1 MFKKLNRPVGYL
13 LPTLLI
19 VGMLVGTL
27 LAIPS
32 SSTFASGETIV
43 AFNSTPVGG
52 KWTVPIGVT
61 SVKVLVVAGGGGG
74 GGNDTTGEGGGGGA
88 GGFIYNATYTVIP
101 EAELTVT
108 VGDGGAGASSGQGTN
123 GSNSVFDIL
132 TAIGGGGGGYYIN
145 HAGSPGGSGGGGG
158 QESGAGGDADYISP
172 RQGYDG
178 GAGSGATYHCA
189 GGGGGASVVGANG
202 GAAGGGKGGNGTA
215 CSISGSSVYYAGG
228 GGGSTH
234 NLITAVAPGG
244 LGGGGAGAGK
254 DGGGPIAAVA
264 GTVNTGG
271 GGGGGGE
278 LQVGMA
284 GGSGL
289 VIVSYETPG
298 IVIPTVTTQEVSGIG
313 TTYATGNGNI
323 TDTGGE
329 NCTSRGFCYMEGTS
343 GDPTTSSSIAYD
355 SGSFGNGS
363 YTKVIASLS
372 PDTSYRVRA
381 YAINSAGTGYGTTVQ
396 LLTEAVIYS
405 SGAYRSEI
413 TIIDI
418 SVTDRIGVPA
428 LVPFGTAQA
437 IDFGYL
443 SSTCLDTRMF
453 EGTTEGLYMVADD
466 KIGVFIPSL
475 IANQQ
480 RQYRFETGYSP
491 ANPSFGLITGN
502 GGNVTVADSAT
513 LGLANNFI
521 IEQDGYVN
529 TSVVGNL
536 SYKQNVIRTY
546 VSGTGNIT
554 SSILGV
560 INWTSPTGYEDADSK
575 WGLETYA
582 YDDAFGVVG
591 AEPDI
596 PASSWGSFLNLTITA
611 TNCSKLRFYTSNSYG
626 FVDLVDLDVY
636 YSSAWHDV
644 YNGTFTDGMWIDKSL
659 GGTYSVTK
667 ARIKFHN
674 TATYPSS
681 IDLLEFDFGC
691 NETATTINATAT
703 GISGG
708 EHIIKVMANGTIASG
723 HGGYLSIWIDGT
735 QGGSTSLGNWSVAT
749 NSTNW
754 KLIENNVM
762 PYMNYT
768 SITVN
773 GVQKLLFQPNTIISG
788 TTLVDRVGSNN
799 GTIAWGSNS
808 NLTIVVG
815 GLKSMT
821 TYISAPTEEG
831 ELPVVLPLPGN
842 VTLWEQEEE
851 ITTIGWLPFDL
862 IQPAAVELGWT
873 TNTLYEVLMIFAAI
887 MIGVGVAVA
896 TGSALLAVIAT
907 GIGLAVGASTGGV
920 GWWIP
925 IVYAI
930 FSSAYLVA
938 SRSM

>member
-1 MFKKLNRPVGYL
+1 MRKLVLL
-13 LPTLLI
+13 LPL
-19 VGMLVGTL
+19 
-27 LAIPS
+27 
-32 SSTFASGETIV
+32 
-43 AFNSTPVGG
+43 
-52 KWTVPIGVT
+52 
-61 SVKVLVVAGGGGG
+61 VLVLILA
-74 GGNDTTGEGGGGGA
+74 TTVLA
-88 GGFIYNATYTVIP
+88 
-101 EAELTVT
+101 
-108 VGDGGAGASSGQGTN
+108 
-123 GSNSVFDIL
+123 
-132 TAIGGGGGGYYIN
+132 
-145 HAGSPGGSGGGGG
+145 AGS
-158 QESGAGGDADYISP
+158 
-172 RQGYDG
+172 
-178 GAGSGATYHCA
+178 
-189 GGGGGASVVGANG
+189 
-202 GAAGGGKGGNGTA
+202 
-215 CSISGSSVYYAGG
+215 
-228 GGGSTH
+228 
-234 NLITAVAPGG
+234 
-244 LGGGGAGAGK
+244 
-254 DGGGPIAAVA
+254 
-264 GTVNTGG
+264 
-271 GGGGGGE
+271 
-278 LQVGMA
+278 
-284 GGSGL
+284 
-289 VIVSYETPG
+289 
-298 IVIPTVTTQEVSGIG
+298 
-313 TTYATGNGNI
+313 
-323 TDTGGE
+323 
-329 NCTSRGFCYMEGTS
+329 
-343 GDPTTSSSIAYD
+343 
-355 SGSFGNGS
+355 
-363 YTKVIASLS
+363 
-372 PDTSYRVRA
+372 
-381 YAINSAGTGYGTTVQ
+381 
-396 LLTEAVIYS
+396 
-405 SGAYRSEI
+405 YRSEI
-413 TIIDI
+413 SITDT
-418 SVTDRIGVPA
+418 SSTDRTNVPA
-428 LVPFGTAQA
+428 LIPFGTMQA
-437 IDFGYL
+437 VSFGYL
-443 SSTCLDTRMF
+443 NSSGLDTRMF
-453 EGTTEGLYMVADD
+453 EGTSEDLYMVADD

-502 GGNVTVADSAT
+502 GGSVTVADSAT

-560 INWTSPTGYEDADSK
+560 INWTSPTGYEDADSR

-582 YDDAFGVVG
+582 YDDAFGVIG

-611 TNCSKLRFYTSNSYG
+611 TNCSKLRFYTIDSYG

-667 ARIKFHN
+667 ARIRFHN
-674 TATYPSS
+674 PTVYSKT

-691 NETATTINATAT
+691 NETATTIDATAT

-723 HGGYLSIWIDGT
+723 HGGYLSIWVDGT

-768 SITVN
+768 SITVD
-773 GVQKLLFQPNTIISG
+773 GVQKLLFQPNAIISG

-815 GLKSMT
+815 GLKSIT
-821 TYISAPTEEG
+821 TYTSTPTGEG
-831 ELPVVLPLPGN
+831 TPPTVLPLPGN
-842 VTLWEQEEE
+842 LPLNENETP
-851 ITTIGWLPFDL
+851 IPNIGWLPFDL
-862 IQPAAVELGWT
+862 VQPAASGLGWT

-896 TGSALLAVIAT
+896 TGSALLAAIAV

-920 GWWIP
+920 GWWIF

-930 FSSAYLVA
+930 FSSAYLISA
-938 SRSM
+938 RSI